1 MPKLFPAPEPP
12 ASGEFRFRGTWKS
25 AALATIVPAVL
36 AAAAMPTLDGPLAVA
51 SMHTELPHFVFT
63 MIIHS
68 EVFGDGCGVLFFF
81 AAVWLLDPAR
91 RRCLPRLIACAYG
104 SGLMVNV
111 VKLLVA
117 RPRPFYWLEHQ
128 GGRGLPSFSQ
138 WLPLGS
144 NGTAWQS
151 FPSGHT
157 ATAVGLA
164 LGLAALYPRGRVLF
178 LTLAVLV
185 GCQRVVND
193 MHYASDVLAAA
204 IVALWTTTA
213 IFRSPTLAGWFER
226 FEAKGRAAPAPVA
239 EAPTRAA
246 A

>member
-1 MPKLFPAPEPP
+1 M
-12 ASGEFRFRGTWKS
+12 
-25 AALATIVPAVL
+25 PAVL
-36 AAAAMPTLDGPLAVA
+36 AVSTVDGPLAVA

-104 SGLMVNV
+104 SGLAVNV
-111 VKLLVA
+111 VKLFIA
-117 RPRPFYWLEHQ
+117 RARPFYWLEQ
-128 GGRGLPSFSQ
+128 GGAKGLPSFGE
-138 WLPLGS
+138 WFPLGS

-164 LGLAALYPRGRVLF
+164 LGLSALYPRGRVLF
-178 LTLAVLV
+178 LSLAALV

-204 IVALWTTTA
+204 IVAFWATTA
-213 IFRSPTLAGWFER
+213 MFRSRTIAGWFER
-226 FEAKGRAAPAPVA
+226 FEAKERPAAV
-239 EAPTRAA
+239 EATPKRLAA
-246 A
+246 

>member
-1 MPKLFPAPEPP
+1 MLKLSDPATSAPT
-12 ASGEFRFRGTWKS
+12 SGDFHFRGTWKS
-25 AALATIVPAVL
+25 AATATAVLALL
-36 AAAAMPTLDGPLAVA
+36 AAAAVPTVDGPLAVA
-51 SMHTELPHFVFT
+51 SMHTDLPHFVFT

-81 AAVWLLDPAR
+81 VAVWLLDPAR

-104 SGLMVNV
+104 SGLAVNV
-111 VKLLVA
+111 VKLFIA
-117 RPRPFYWLEHQ
+117 RARPFYWLEQQ
-128 GGRGLPSFSQ
+128 GGKGLPSFGE

-178 LTLAVLV
+178 LAMAVLV

-193 MHYASDVLAAA
+193 MHYVADVLAAA
-204 IVALWTTTA
+204 IVAIWTTTA
-213 IFRSPTLAGWFER
+213 IFRSRTIARRFEK
-226 FEAKGRAAPAPVA
+226 FEAKGRAAAVE
-239 EAPTRAA
+239 EAPRRLAA
-246 A
+246 

>member
-1 MPKLFPAPEPP
+1 MPKLSQPATVES
-12 ASGEFRFRGTWKS
+12 ASGDFHFRGTWKS
-25 AALATIVPAVL
+25 AALATAVLAVL
-36 AAAAMPTLDGPLAVA
+36 AAAAVPTIDGPLAVA
-51 SMHTELPHFVFT
+51 AMHTELPHFVFT

-104 SGLMVNV
+104 SGLAVNV
-111 VKLLVA
+111 VKLFVA
-117 RPRPFYWLEHQ
+117 RARPFYWLEQQ
-128 GGRGLPSFSQ
+128 GGKGLPSFGE
-138 WLPLGS
+138 WFPMGG

-178 LTLAVLV
+178 LSLAVLV

-193 MHYASDVLAAA
+193 MHYVADVLAAA
-204 IVALWTTTA
+204 IVAIWTTTA
-213 IFRSPTLAGWFER
+213 LFRSRTITERFER
-226 FEAKGRAAPAPVA
+226 FEAKGRTATAVEETPRRLAA
-239 EAPTRAA
+239 
-246 A
+246 